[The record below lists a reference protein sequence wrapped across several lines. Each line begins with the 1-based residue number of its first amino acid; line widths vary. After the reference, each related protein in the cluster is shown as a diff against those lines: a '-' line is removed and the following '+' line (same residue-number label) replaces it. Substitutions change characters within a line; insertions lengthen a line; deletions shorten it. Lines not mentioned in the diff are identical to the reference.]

1 MEKVFRDH
9 CGGFFR
15 LVTKLFGDRGERRRG
30 GGGGGG
36 GGDRGRGG
44 GGGGGD
50 DRGRGGN

>member
-15 LVTKLFGDRGERRRG
+15 LVTFRDRSERGER
-30 GGGGGG
+30 
-36 GGDRGRGG
+36 GDERGRG